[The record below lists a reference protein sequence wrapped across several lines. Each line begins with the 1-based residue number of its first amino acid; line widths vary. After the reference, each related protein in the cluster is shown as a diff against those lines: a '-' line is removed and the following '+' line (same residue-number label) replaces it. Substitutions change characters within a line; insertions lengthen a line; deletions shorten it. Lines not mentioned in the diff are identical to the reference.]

1 MKSKISKIMSL
12 SLLSSCV
19 VAIVGCQ
26 NKEVDK
32 TNIVFRN
39 KNVVLTNFEG
49 LGVEWG
55 TYEDPDKLSSGSW
68 ERSLRIMDRLNPQV
82 TRCMLNYDW
91 FITNYD
97 DQNDDDKNNDTWDYK
112 LRRQRIALLRLQL
125 LQKN

>member
-39 KNVVLTNFEG
+39 KNVILTNFEG

-97 DQNDDDKNNDTWDYK
+97 DQNDDDKNNDTW
-112 LRRQRIALLRLQL
+112 
-125 LQKN
+125 